1 MLWTQENTKFELCIV
16 QSDTNNFID
25 IANDRDQ
32 GNSLS
37 KTILA
42 VEANDSGTG
51 LEGINAQGFF
61 PHSENYSH
69 NDFLLEALRSDSEPA
84 MGSEDAYPIQDSPR
98 RSGSFQR
105 LGSIATPQG
114 PCKCSSKAG

>member
-1 MLWTQENTKFELCIV
+1 MT
-16 QSDTNNFID
+16 
-25 IANDRDQ
+25 NDRDE
-32 GNSLS
+32 GNCLP

-51 LEGINAQGFF
+51 LINAQGFF
-61 PHSENYSH
+61 PHFENYSY
-69 NDFLLEALRSDSEPA
+69 NDFLLETLRSDSELA
-84 MGSEDAYPIQDSPR
+84 MGSEDPYPIQDSPR

-105 LGSIATPQG
+105 LGSIGTPQG

>member
-1 MLWTQENTKFELCIV
+1 MT
-16 QSDTNNFID
+16 
-25 IANDRDQ
+25 NDRDE
-32 GNSLS
+32 GNCLL

-61 PHSENYSH
+61 PHFENYSY
-69 NDFLLEALRSDSEPA
+69 NDFLLETLRSNSELA
-84 MGSEDAYPIQDSPR
+84 MGSDDAYPVQDSPR